1 MIEGHGHLGGV
12 GSLPTPMFATIRVLE
27 EMTAP
32 MTAMTMSHFA
42 EIEKMTA
49 PVTAMTMSHF
59 AEIEKM
65 TASMIEMTNPMA
77 DVIARSIRAVEPVR
91 LFEPMRLFEPVR
103 LFEQLRVFETPT
115 LTYISALDLAA
126 SRALE
131 WRPLLDDDSEPIRGL
146 TLLLSD
152 KRNKI
157 ASARLA
163 GAYIQLLLYARARFG
178 KSPGKLIASS
188 PRVTRGPDT
197 RSSTFAST
205 AGLVNV

>member
-32 MTAMTMSHFA
+32 MAAMTTIHFA

-49 PVTAMTMSHF
+49 PVTAMSHF
-59 AEIEKM
+59 GAIEKM

-77 DVIARSIRAVEPVR
+77 DVIARSIRVVEPVR

-103 LFEQLRVFETPT
+103 LFEQLRVFEPPT